1 MQRVMDYMKERE
13 LRPTELF
20 RSFDKAVKSK
30 LTKRQFA
37 NRIQV
42 NSRKLRYNTSGVP
55 RAPPFGTIFFAFVQF
70 LAKIMP
76 NNRLTPNSGVGT
88 PSGKS

>member
-1 MQRVMDYMKERE
+1 MQRVMNYMKERE

-42 NSRKLRYNTSGVP
+42 NSRKLRYNTSGGSRGRSSRRSFQSNPLHFHAV
-55 RAPPFGTIFFAFVQF
+55 FGKNYANKNAFQ
-70 LAKIMP
+70 
-76 NNRLTPNSGVGT
+76 
-88 PSGKS
+88 

>member
-42 NSRKLRYNTSGVP
+42 NNRKLGYDTTSCGN
-55 RAPPFGTIFFAFVQF
+55 F
-70 LAKIMP
+70 L
-76 NNRLTPNSGVGT
+76 
-88 PSGKS
+88 PSLN

>member
-30 LTKRQFA
+30 LSRNQFA
-37 NRIQV
+37 KRIQV
-42 NSRKLRYNTSGVP
+42 LYQGKIHYSHTSAIFSFGV
-55 RAPPFGTIFFAFVQF
+55 
-70 LAKIMP
+70 
-76 NNRLTPNSGVGT
+76 
-88 PSGKS
+88 